1 MVLKIQFAFKNLKF
15 YTARFPWNTSSEI
28 SEMTRTNTY
37 TNLHKKHQP
46 NCQNCIFTQ
55 VGILQLKV
63 TGCSSFCYKD
73 GQFKLKDKGYLS
85 QLSIKKKK
93 TIFSLL
99 FKWQKSLLLIPIS
112 IFLCCAGPIPMHS
125 KNTHVWTFFFW
136 TNRFDINICFC
147 AQPEAVFFL
156 LRHTIFLIM
165 DTLHFLFKLKF

>member
-15 YTARFPWNTSSEI
+15 YTARFP
-28 SEMTRTNTY
+28 RTNTY

-55 VGILQLKV
+55 VGILQLNV

-85 QLSIKKKK
+85 QLSIKKKQKK

-99 FKWQKSLLLIPIS
+99 FK
-112 IFLCCAGPIPMHS
+112 
-125 KNTHVWTFFFW
+125 
-136 TNRFDINICFC
+136 
-147 AQPEAVFFL
+147 
-156 LRHTIFLIM
+156 
-165 DTLHFLFKLKF
+165 